1 MVNKVKFTMKGT
13 PDGLSQVNSVVLD
26 TNYNKIWSGVKSV
39 TGNTVELEIGNAGTD
54 GQNVWVYGN
63 NSVSGS
69 ESLASVFGGYS
80 LIESSGE
87 LQQYDTIV
95 GVGASITQ
103 GMFDGKYFETP
114 FRGVNFATSS
124 TGGATLQNIIDNV
137 QSFIDLASGRT
148 LFIMHAG
155 GNDCTGLTSAGGTG
169 DGATGSVIDYLSIE
183 QSNRDATE
191 ARYRQLIGLLKPHGD
206 LAIANLTFR
215 DYKGQV
221 LPLQDPS
228 SVGSGSWNNELLE
241 PLIQELSPEWYSNG
255 SPVFDYY
262 NTVLSNPD
270 ILDVDDNVH
279 MYDDRTYVPIDTG
292 YPSGIG
298 SKTIRD
304 YMIKTLGK
312 VGAIPSTPFDSPL
325 YNNRVRIN
333 IGNTIGV
340 VNRPFY
346 NGEDNNVAIENA
358 TLTPT
363 NLVSYDDSKL
373 TVTPVLSLNTT
384 ENGFS
389 SRINLDTNF
398 LPFSEGLLD
407 GNALASSISCPN
419 SETFELKITNI
430 GKGKISLAGLRQTTA
445 RDDSS
450 YMTQYTI
457 IDDNGST
464 SKTAGSSWD
473 STSPDPFDQFAEFEY
488 DTTISGELT
497 ISISGVGSNGFGYIS
512 VINIDIE

>member
-1 MVNKVKFTMKGT
+1 MRNDLLAAIVSALNG
-13 PDGLSQVNSVVLD
+13 
-26 TNYNKIWSGVKSV
+26 SV
-39 TGNTVELEIGNAGTD
+39 TNMNNRNKLLADIVIAAGGTVTD
-54 GQNVWVYGN
+54 PN
-63 NSVSGS
+63 NRNQ
-69 ESLASVFGGYS
+69 L
-80 LIESSGE
+80 
-87 LQQYDTIV
+87 LQDWLDANSPINEYDTIV

-155 GNDCTGLTSAGGTG
+155 GNDCTGLTSAGGTE
-169 DGATGSVIDYLSIE
+169 DGAAGTVIDYLSVE

-241 PLIQELSPEWYSNG
+241 PLIQELAPEWYSNG

-262 NTVLSNPD
+262 NTVLSNPN

-279 MYDDRTYVPIDTG
+279 MYDDRTYVPVDTG

-304 YMIKTLGK
+304 YMIKTLGE
-312 VGAIPSTPFDSPL
+312 VGAIPSTPFDESL
-325 YNNRVRIN
+325 YSNRIRIN
-333 IGNTIGV
+333 IGNTVGV

-346 NGEDNNVAIENA
+346 NGEDNNVAVENA
-358 TLTPT
+358 TLSPT

-373 TVTPVLSLNTT
+373 AGTPVLSLNTT

-389 SRINLDTNF
+389 SRVNLGTNF

-407 GNALASSISCPN
+407 GNALSSSLSCPN
-419 SETFELKITNI
+419 SEIFELKITNI
-430 GKGKISLAGLRQTTA
+430 GKGKVSMAGLRQTTS
-445 RDDSS
+445 RDDAS
-450 YMTQYTI
+450 YSTEYTI
-457 IDDNGST
+457 TDDNGST
-464 SKTAGSSWD
+464 SKVTGSSWD
-473 STSPDPFDQFAEFEY
+473 SASPDAFDQFVELDY
-488 DTTISGELT
+488 DTSISGELT

-512 VINIDIE
+512 SINIDIE